1 MKTIEVVAAV
11 IKNSKGLTLA
21 VQRGK
26 NSKEYISNKW
36 EFPGGK
42 IEEGESLQ
50 EALQRELTEELK
62 VEAEIGELVT
72 TVDHTYPDF
81 HLTMHTYSCTLKSVE
96 ITLQEH
102 VDMKWLAPEE
112 LDQLDWAAADLPVME
127 GVILKDIFKV
137 YYIYH
142 NNEQTKLT

>member
-26 NSKEYISNKW
+26 NSKEYISKKW

-62 VEAEIGELVT
+62 VEAEIGELVI

-81 HLTMHTYSCTLKSVE
+81 RLIMHAFYCEIIGGQLTLTEHL
-96 ITLQEH
+96 
-102 VDMKWLAPEE
+102 DMKWLTKSE
-112 LDQLDWAAADLPVME
+112 LRDVDWAAADVPIVDLLV
-127 GVILKDIFKV
+127 
-137 YYIYH
+137 
-142 NNEQTKLT
+142 

>member
-1 MKTIEVVAAV
+1 MNNIEVVAAV
-11 IKNSKGLTLA
+11 IIQDGKVLC
-21 VQRGK
+21 VQRPK
-26 NSKEYISNKW
+26 HVKEYISLQW

-42 IEEGESLQ
+42 VELGENRE
-50 EALQRELTEELK
+50 EALVREIQEELA
-62 VEAEIGELVT
+62 AEIHELQYLM
-72 TVDHTYPDF
+72 TVEHSYLDF
-81 HLTMHTYSCTLKSVE
+81 HLTMHTYSCALKNGE
-96 ITLQEH
+96 ITLREH

-127 GVILKDIFKV
+127 GVILKDIFKA